1 MATWCNELTH
11 WERPWCWERLKAG
24 REGDVRG
31 WDSWMASL
39 HWRTWVWASSRGW
52 RWTGEPGVLQSM
64 GSQRV
69 RHDRATELKQTFG
82 KLCLAIWRITF
93 HVNPLKSFKEKY
105 IEKEPVVL
113 SRLSELACQRCSLS
127 LHSNAYHILP
137 WVTRVRCSCQEDAV
151 LQSHLLKSASENG
164 DGTGTSSFMS
174 PSQSLEE

>member
-1 MATWCNELTH
+1 MLGKTEG
-11 WERPWCWERLKAG
+11 G
-24 REGDVRG
+24 RRRG
-31 WDSWMASL
+31 WQRVRWLDGTTYSMEMSL
-39 HWRTWVWASSRGW
+39 SKLQEMKG
-52 RWTGEPGVLQSM
+52 GEPGVLQSM

-82 KLCLAIWRITF
+82 KLCLPIWRITF